1 MKGRPLDF
9 GGGGG
14 ENNNYFTFV
23 TLINPRLIYIYVC
36 VYIYIYILHFYIF
49 TRIIFFNFRS
59 VKSSFR
65 VFKQNY
71 LNEMFLKVPTQL
83 MHFLLA

>member
-14 ENNNYFTFV
+14 ENN
-23 TLINPRLIYIYVC
+23 
-36 VYIYIYILHFYIF
+36 IYILHFYIF
-49 TRIIFFNFRS
+49 TRIIFFNFRG
-59 VKSSFR
+59 VKSFFR